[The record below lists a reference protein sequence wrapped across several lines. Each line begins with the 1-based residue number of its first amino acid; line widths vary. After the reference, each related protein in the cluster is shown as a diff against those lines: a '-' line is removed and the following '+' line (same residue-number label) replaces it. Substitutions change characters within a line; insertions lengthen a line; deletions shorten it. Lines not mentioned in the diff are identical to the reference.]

1 MPTSST
7 TATAVYGDDR
17 VRRLRIA
24 LGSLAGTALV
34 GLVLGLYVLV
44 AGEPGDADARRSG
57 IVLAALSAV
66 LLSAAAATWV
76 RLPRRT
82 AGVRRAAAAC
92 GALALLSALP
102 TAGLI
107 LGFVWAVIGL
117 GIVFLAIGP
126 DEP

>member
-1 MPTSST
+1 MSTSST

-34 GLVLGLYVLV
+34 GLVLGLYVLI
-44 AGEPGDADARRSG
+44 AAESGDTDARRSG
-57 IVLAALSAV
+57 IVLSALSAV
-66 LLSAAAATWV
+66 LLGASTATWG

-92 GALALLSALP
+92 GVLALLSALP

-117 GIVFLAIGP
+117 GVVFLAIGP